1 MKTLITCIVLFLTL
15 SISAQ
20 QDEAELTKEVISYY
34 NDIIDSTPDL
44 EVTKAGIKKAEK
56 LRAMKENKVKV
67 SYVLAVMYTIYAT
80 EYTKEDTGTTG
91 FKHKGTAT
99 AEEIKTARSK
109 AIEYYQ
115 YYIDNAKV
123 KDDTYREAQS
133 QILRL

>member
-1 MKTLITCIVLFLTL
+1 MKRLITCIVLFLSL
-15 SISAQ
+15 SIFAQ

-44 EVTKAGIKKAEK
+44 EVTKAGIKKAET

-99 AEEIKTARSK
+99 AEEIKIARSK

-115 YYIDNAKV
+115 YYIDNAEV